1 MKKVGIALLVL
12 QVVAVAGGLSSGNF
26 ILAQGVNGGADL
38 IKIIGYFAPAMI
50 GVILIVKANKKASPS
65 GTGAGRNSAAAGRDS
80 AVKTRGTAVCPKCG
94 AAVEA
99 GDDFCMYC
107 GNAVKKR

>member
-65 GTGAGRNSAAAGRDS
+65 GTGAGRDS